1 MERIKTIFRN
11 IWIHV
16 RWFVSAVPVN
26 LFGVLTSPYMFPI
39 AWVFRGLGKWSP
51 FWIWM
56 DDGRITPTGYG
67 IDYQVF
73 LRREGLEEENFKIA
87 YYWMVSRNR
96 VINFRSLFPVPSSK
110 FKKGSGNNNIIVTK
124 TVIDNLRKY
133 DGTKYKQDG
142 RWEARAEIKYATDN
156 PKDDIWQVNTGEIQ
170 SNYTSIIG
178 TGYIL
183 YRIGNWHS
191 FRYSKSF
198 QIKAINKNC
207 TIWLGTNNSTNM
219 LACKFQTIKPWDIDL
234 KRNNNK

>member
-1 MERIKTIFRN
+1 M
-11 IWIHV
+11 
-16 RWFVSAVPVN
+16 
-26 LFGVLTSPYMFPI
+26 
-39 AWVFRGLGKWSP
+39 
-51 FWIWM
+51 
-56 DDGRITPTGYG
+56 
-67 IDYQVF
+67 
-73 LRREGLEEENFKIA
+73 
-87 YYWMVSRNR
+87 
-96 VINFRSLFPVPSSK
+96 
-110 FKKGSGNNNIIVTK
+110 VTK

-142 RWEARAEIKYATDN
+142 RWEARAEIKYMTDN

-170 SNYTSIIG
+170 SNRTSIIG

-198 QIKAINKNC
+198 EIKAINKNC